1 MTRRFRRNIAAT
13 LIAPVS
19 VAVSAWCV
27 VAALLAPAASAA
39 TPLNGVFTLTAG
51 SCASGSVSGTYL
63 RMILPSGTP
72 SGPYMSNSDSRCAD
86 QTYTPLAAGTDGGL
100 ISGGYQPTPQPPF
113 DTHGN
118 ALAGRITAPS
128 PFYGTAFATSSNPK
142 DPQTGVNVPA
152 PQVYANG
159 SSLTADLRAFSVTWN
174 GQYFNQGAPK
184 PDGSLPGNTRPA
196 TGTYDPSTGAFTLS
210 WTSQVVGGPFD
221 KFTGQWHLAGQF
233 TPTRSATSAAGG
245 AQAAPGGP
253 AGSAGQ
259 GGGPPAAAGNGVA
272 PAGGGVA
279 AVGTP
284 KTAHGGVAAA
294 GSKPSAAAAVPVSD
308 QQLASTNT
316 TTSEKWSV
324 RWPVIVLASVLALAG
339 FVTIALLNNRLSR
352 GTSP

>member
-1 MTRRFRRNIAAT
+1 
-13 LIAPVS
+13 
-19 VAVSAWCV
+19 
-27 VAALLAPAASAA
+27 
-39 TPLNGVFTLTAG
+39 
-51 SCASGSVSGTYL
+51 
-63 RMILPSGTP
+63 MILPSGTP

-100 ISGGYQPTPQPPF
+100 ISGAYQPTPQPPF
-113 DTHGN
+113 DAHGN

-142 DPQTGVNVPA
+142 DPQTGVSVPA

-196 TGTYDPSTGAFTLS
+196 SGTYDASTGAFTLS

-221 KFTGQWHLAGQF
+221 KFTGQWHLAGRF
-233 TPTRSATSAAGG
+233 TPTRGARGG
-245 AQAAPGGP
+245 T
-253 AGSAGQ
+253 GSGQGTPAGQ
-259 GGGPPAAAGNGVA
+259 GGGASPVAGNGLA
-272 PAGGGVA
+272 PAGGAIA
-279 AVGTP
+279 AAGTA
-284 KTAHGGVAAA
+284 KTAHAGAAPSVAAGA
-294 GSKPSAAAAVPVSD
+294 KPSAAGAVPVSD

-324 RWPVIVLASVLALAG
+324 RWPVIVLAAVLALAG
-339 FVTIALLNNRLSR
+339 FVAIALLNNRLAR
-352 GTSP
+352 GTTS